1 MFFLKKLDS
10 ERYVKN
16 ILMIISDY
24 TLKIKKYVEGKHIPV
39 FILNAY
45 NNFMLESSRKIYR
58 ISDPQ
63 F

>member
-1 MFFLKKLDS
+1 MT
-10 ERYVKN
+10 
-16 ILMIISDY
+16 ISDY
-24 TLKIKKYVEGKHIPV
+24 TLKINKYIYIYIYRRKTHPV

-45 NNFMLESSRKIYR
+45 NNFMLESSIKIYR

>member
-1 MFFLKKLDS
+1 
-10 ERYVKN
+10 
-16 ILMIISDY
+16 MIISDY